1 MLPFSFT
8 QCESKWF
15 GSHTDLLALLHTAPY
30 CPPGHNRPKC
40 FKSPEWKWGLFFF
53 LTASFKA
60 TPGALKAPR
69 STAPWINEGNLAA
82 GRSTFDPH
90 YSFTQLGPG
99 TRKLSS
105 LWGWLRLGGD
115 YLCACMIVRSPS
127 SKPRRVAQFWIKM
140 TRTKVFPIRP
150 FEKIAHVHSSL
161 GFPLSLLVLFCHSIN
176 L

>member
-40 FKSPEWKWGLFFF
+40 FKSPEWKWGLFF

-99 TRKLSS
+99 TRKLPS
-105 LWGWLRLGGD
+105 LWGWWRLGGGIICVPAWLFALHHLNRD
-115 YLCACMIVRSPS
+115 VLLNSELKWQGQKCFQLGLLKRSPMFTPLLDS
-127 SKPRRVAQFWIKM
+127 
-140 TRTKVFPIRP
+140 
-150 FEKIAHVHSSL
+150 
-161 GFPLSLLVLFCHSIN
+161 LSLCLCSSATQ
-176 L
+176 